1 MLFDTNEHITP
12 TNVHTSTSQNAH
24 NMCHHHVHMH
34 TLTTVFSIVL
44 EAVVKDEVDV
54 LNKLHKRSNDKHTL

>member
-1 MLFDTNEHITP
+1 MLFDTQEHIMP
-12 TNVHTSTSQNAH
+12 TYVHT
-24 NMCHHHVHMH
+24 H

-54 LNKLHKRSNDKHTL
+54 INKLHKRSNDKCTL

>member
-1 MLFDTNEHITP
+1 MPIMP
-12 TNVHTSTSQNAH
+12 TYVHTSTSQNAH
-24 NMCHHHVHMH
+24 NMCHHHVHVH

-54 LNKLHKRSNDKHTL
+54 LNKLDERSNDKHTL